1 MEGHESLKSSLV
13 YRGPVFEVYE
23 EEIILPRGRTAKLS
37 RIAHSQ
43 TVSVVPVRANGAVVM
58 IRQYRPA
65 IGDYLLEV
73 PAGRVNDDG
82 ESPEACAQR
91 EMAEEVGYRAQ
102 KLVKLFEGYL
112 VPGYGNEYM
121 HYYIGVDLYR
131 DSLPQDE
138 DEVIET
144 MEMPMKIAVQ
154 MVRQSKITDSKT
166 ALGILLAADYLKVH
180 GLLP

>member
-1 MEGHESLKSSLV
+1 MEGHKSLKSSLV
-13 YRGPVFEVYE
+13 YRGPVFDVYE
-23 EEIILPRGRTAKLS
+23 EEVILPTGRTAKLS
-37 RIAHSQ
+37 RITHSQ
-43 TVSVVPVRANGAVVM
+43 TVSVVPVRANGAVLM

-121 HYYIGVDLYR
+121 HYYIAVDLYR

-144 MEMPMKIAVQ
+144 LEMPMKIAVQ